1 MQMKIINIDNKIS
14 LEELKKLAEETF
26 GDLVKATVDVEK
38 EIIVIGGD
46 LHSDQES
53 LLLSKGSKQKDVW
66 SINLYPFRYPNEDWI
81 EFDSMINLRP
91 SFGNKTR
98 GVDDPEIRKKIV
110 EIVNKL
116 IL

>member
-1 MQMKIINIDNKIS
+1 MRIIDKKIT
-14 LEELKKLAEETF
+14 LEELKRLAEETF

-38 EIIVIGGD
+38 EIMVVGGD

-53 LLLSKGSKQKDVW
+53 LLLNNGSSQKNIW
-66 SINLYPFRYPNEDWI
+66 GINLYPEKYPSEDWI

-91 SFGNKTR
+91 SFGNKSR
-98 GVDDPEIRKKIV
+98 GVDDFKTRQKIV

-116 IL
+116 VQS